1 MSEEEVEFDLPTVLA
16 ALADRGRLELVRTLD
31 AAGEQCCGKVGELA
45 GLTVGKSTL
54 SHHLRV
60 LRESGITRAR
70 AEGTHRFVSLRR
82 AELDAAFP
90 RLLDAVLSADRP
102 DGDATAAPQTGPRA
116 ALDSERIGDPAGV

>member
-1 MSEEEVEFDLPTVLA
+1 MSEEQFAFDLPTVLA

-31 AAGEQCCGKVGELA
+31 AAGEQCCSKVGELA

-60 LRESGITRAR
+60 LRESGITVAR
-70 AEGTHRFVSLRR
+70 AEGTHRYVSLRR

-90 RLLDAVLSADRP
+90 SLLDAVLSAERS
-102 DGDATAAPQTGPRA
+102 GVAATAAA
-116 ALDSERIGDPAGV
+116 AV